1 MDDRGRSRI
10 MLKATLRLTEYVF
23 ETEFRVVDVSRS
35 GLKGRGIPHLQPGIV
50 ADVLLRNFGWIS
62 CQIAWVNQ
70 DVFGLKFAEEIN
82 PDNLKTTIT
91 GAYKPVIIEEAPK
104 PSKLRRV

>member
-1 MDDRGRSRI
+1 MEDRGRSRI
-10 MLKATLRLTEYVF
+10 MLKATLRLADYVL
-23 ETEFRVVDVSRS
+23 ETEFRVVDVSRT
-35 GLKGRGIPHLQPGIV
+35 GLKGRGIPHLRSGIA
-50 ADVLLRNFGWIS
+50 ADVLLRNIGWVS

-91 GAYKPVIIEEAPK
+91 GAYKPMIIEEAPK
-104 PSKLRRV
+104 PSKFRRV